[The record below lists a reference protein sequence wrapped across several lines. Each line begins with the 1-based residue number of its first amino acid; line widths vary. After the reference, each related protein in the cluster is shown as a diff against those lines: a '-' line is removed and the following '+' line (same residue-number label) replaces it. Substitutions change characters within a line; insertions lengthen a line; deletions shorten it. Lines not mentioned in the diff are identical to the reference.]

1 MRGSDGRRVP
11 GFCDTN
17 AAKRVWVALMCT
29 LAALTSLLMAYFI
42 MFPVRGQLLPDD
54 ARLLKF
60 AYSEPGSGGS
70 VLQLDFEVR
79 WAVQQKGCNSQS
91 LTLCNYMCVPISSC
105 GLGSQVPVL
114 VENRNVFSEAEM
126 THAEASVAYRG
137 FPLLWGQVNLTYVP
151 ASSVAKVRNPSC
163 ACVQAEGISRPCH
176 APAAH
181 RHACHRLP
189 PCVSRDAAHHP
200 GPLLQRHLS

>member
-60 AYSEPGSGGS
+60 AYSDPGSGGS

-79 WAVQQKGCNSQS
+79 WAVQQKGRSNQL
-91 LTLCNYMCVPISSC
+91 LTLCDCMCVPMSSFCVGHVGPCAGGEPECVFRSRDDAC
-105 GLGSQVPVL
+105 GGVSGV
-114 VENRNVFSEAEM
+114 SW
-126 THAEASVAYRG
+126 H
-137 FPLLWGQVNLTYVP
+137 
-151 ASSVAKVRNPSC
+151 
-163 ACVQAEGISRPCH
+163 
-176 APAAH
+176 PAA
-181 RHACHRLP
+181 L
-189 PCVSRDAAHHP
+189 
-200 GPLLQRHLS
+200 GPSQPHLRARQ